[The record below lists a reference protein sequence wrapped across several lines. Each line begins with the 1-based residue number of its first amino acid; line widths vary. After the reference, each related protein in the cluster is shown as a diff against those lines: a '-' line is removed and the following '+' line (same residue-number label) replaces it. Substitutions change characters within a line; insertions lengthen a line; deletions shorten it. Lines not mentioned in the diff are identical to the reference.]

1 MTTRNS
7 NNAKAIDMGEIMS
20 RLDWLD
26 EERRQAAKK
35 IAELEQRT
43 TFQERELQG
52 RDLRIQDLER
62 QVANLLAQLARMP
75 QVDTKLQQFRDD
87 TVRLIE
93 QFDQKRISG
102 LEELERLRR
111 VEHEM
116 QVREIA
122 QVNKE
127 LSHIS
132 RLQDS
137 MQLREAEEER
147 LAHLIGVLQ
156 NRVTEM
162 SGRIESFPRSITYL
176 EETER
181 QNARSVSTLQT
192 SIHEV
197 TRRFEDINS
206 RLDVSAGAVK
216 RVEVAVEGFTKI
228 QEEVRQTLK
237 TWTEQIQ
244 IGEYDRNQKLEGWQ
258 RTLQEQKAQIDQFK
272 VEWVKFADQYK
283 EARMAVQ
290 SFSPWQKQI
299 EQQQRETAEL
309 TRVEIGRMHTRWD
322 NFQVENDKRWKNF
335 EVDDEQ
341 HWNAAARKDKEVQET
356 LYQLQGYID
365 DIRQDKDMLWK
376 VQSAQA
382 DAIKTFPRVWM
393 EEVEKAMSQNPNRR
407 RQPAL
412 VPVVE
417 ELL

>member
-1 MTTRNS
+1 MARN
-7 NNAKAIDMGEIMS
+7 NTNAVEMGEIIS

-26 EERRQAAKK
+26 EERRQSAKK
-35 IAELEQRT
+35 IGELEQRV
-43 TFQERELQG
+43 TFQERELKG

-62 QVANLLAQLARMP
+62 QVANLGAQLARLP
-75 QVDTKLQQFRDD
+75 QVDTKLQQFRDE

-93 QFDQKRISG
+93 QYDQKRVSA

-111 VEHEM
+111 VENEM

-122 QVNKE
+122 QINKD
-127 LSHIS
+127 LTTIPRIHDN
-132 RLQDS
+132 L
-137 MQLREAEEER
+137 QLREAEEER

-156 NRVTEM
+156 NRVTEL
-162 SGRIESFPRSITYL
+162 SGRMETFPRSITYL

-181 QNARSVSTLQT
+181 QNARNVSALQT
-192 SIHEV
+192 SVHEV

-206 RLDVSAGAVK
+206 RLDISAGAVK
-216 RVEVAVEGFTKI
+216 RVEVAVEGFSKV

-244 IGEYDRNQKLEGWQ
+244 LGEYERNQKLEGWQ
-258 RTLQEQKAQIDQFK
+258 RTLQEHKGQIDQFK
-272 VEWVKFADQYK
+272 GEWIKFADQYK

-290 SFSPWQKQI
+290 SLSPWQKQI
-299 EQQQRETAEL
+299 EQQQRETTEL
-309 TRVEIGRMHTRWD
+309 TRVELGRMQTRWD
-322 NFQVENDKRWKNF
+322 NFLVENDKRWKNF
-335 EVDDEQ
+335 QVDDEQ
-341 HWNAAARKDKEVQET
+341 HWNAAARKDKEVLET
-356 LYQLQGYID
+356 LLQIQTQLD
-365 DIRQDKDMLWK
+365 DIQQDKDMLWK

-382 DAIKTFPRVWM
+382 DAIKTFPRLWL
-393 EEVEKAMSQNPNRR
+393 EEVEKAISQNPNRR

>member
-1 MTTRNS
+1 MARN
-7 NNAKAIDMGEIMS
+7 NTNAVEMGEIIS

-26 EERRQAAKK
+26 EERRQSAKK
-35 IAELEQRT
+35 IGELEQRV
-43 TFQERELQG
+43 TFQERELKG

-62 QVANLLAQLARMP
+62 QVANLGAQLARLP
-75 QVDTKLQQFRDD
+75 QVDTKLQQFRDE

-93 QFDQKRISG
+93 QYDQKRVSA

-111 VEHEM
+111 VENEM

-122 QVNKE
+122 QINKD
-127 LSHIS
+127 LTTIPRIHDN
-132 RLQDS
+132 L
-137 MQLREAEEER
+137 QLREAEEER

-156 NRVTEM
+156 NRVTEL
-162 SGRIESFPRSITYL
+162 SGRMETFPRSITYL

-181 QNARSVSTLQT
+181 QNARNISALQT
-192 SIHEV
+192 SVHEV

-206 RLDVSAGAVK
+206 RLDISAGAVK
-216 RVEVAVEGFTKI
+216 RVEVAVEGFSKV

-244 IGEYDRNQKLEGWQ
+244 LGEYERNQKLEGWQ

-272 VEWVKFADQYK
+272 GEWIKFADQYK

-290 SFSPWQKQI
+290 SLSPWQKQI
-299 EQQQRETAEL
+299 EQQQRETSEL
-309 TRVEIGRMHTRWD
+309 TRVELGRMQTRWD
-322 NFQVENDKRWKNF
+322 NFLGENDKRWKNF
-335 EVDDEQ
+335 QVDDEQ

-356 LYQLQGYID
+356 LFQIQTQLD

-382 DAIKTFPRVWM
+382 DAIKTFPRLWL

>member
-1 MTTRNS
+1 MART
-7 NNAKAIDMGEIMS
+7 NNAATAIELSEIIS

-35 IAELEQRT
+35 IAELEQRV
-43 TFQERELQG
+43 TFQDRELKG

-75 QVDTKLQQFRDD
+75 QVDTKLQQFRDE

-93 QFDQKRISG
+93 QYDQKRIAG
-102 LEELERLRR
+102 LEEMERLRR
-111 VEHEM
+111 IEHEV

-122 QVNKE
+122 GINKE
-127 LSHIS
+127 LTTIG
-132 RLQDS
+132 RLTDS

-156 NRVTEM
+156 NRVTEI
-162 SGRIESFPRSITYL
+162 SGRIEVFPRSITYL

-181 QNARSVSTLQT
+181 QNARNISNMQT
-192 SIHEV
+192 SIHEI

-206 RLDVSAGAVK
+206 RLDVSAGGVK
-216 RVEVAVEGFTKI
+216 RVEVAVEGFAKI
-228 QEEVRQTLK
+228 QEEVRQALK

-244 IGEYDRNQKLEGWQ
+244 LGEYERNQKLEGWL

-272 VEWVKFADQYK
+272 GEWIKFADQYK

-290 SFSPWQKQI
+290 SLPPWQKQI

-309 TRVEIGRMHTRWD
+309 ARVEIGRMQTRWD
-322 NFQVENDKRWKNF
+322 NFLVENDKRWKNIAI
-335 EVDDEQ
+335 DDEQ
-341 HWNAAARKDKEVQET
+341 HWNAAARKEKDVQEK
-356 LYQLQGYID
+356 LHGLQGQID
-365 DIRQDKDMLWK
+365 EIRQDKDMLWR

-382 DAIKTFPRVWM
+382 DAIKTFPRIWL
-393 EEVEKAMSQNPNRR
+393 EEVEKAMSQNPHRR

-412 VPVVE
+412 VPVNE
-417 ELL
+417 DLLQ

>member
-7 NNAKAIDMGEIMS
+7 NNAKAIDMGEVMS

-35 IAELEQRT
+35 IAELEQRA

-62 QVANLLAQLARMP
+62 QVANLVAQFARMP

-102 LEELERLRR
+102 LEEMERLRR

-162 SGRIESFPRSITYL
+162 SGRMESFPRSITYL

-206 RLDVSAGAVK
+206 RLDVSTGAVK

-299 EQQQRETAEL
+299 EQQQRETMEL
-309 TRVEIGRMHTRWD
+309 TRVEIGRMQTRWD

-335 EVDDEQ
+335 GVDDEQ
-341 HWNAAARKDKEVQET
+341 HWNAAARKDKEFQET
-356 LYQLQGYID
+356 LYQLQGQLE

-382 DAIKTFPRVWM
+382 DAIKTFPRIWM

>member
-1 MTTRNS
+1 MARN
-7 NNAKAIDMGEIMS
+7 NTNAVEMGEIIS

-26 EERRQAAKK
+26 EERRQSAKK
-35 IAELEQRT
+35 IGELEQRV
-43 TFQERELQG
+43 TFQERELKG

-62 QVANLLAQLARMP
+62 QVANLGAQLARLP
-75 QVDTKLQQFRDD
+75 QVDTKLQQFRDE

-93 QFDQKRISG
+93 QYDQKRASA

-111 VEHEM
+111 VENEM

-122 QVNKE
+122 QINKG
-127 LSHIS
+127 LTPIP
-132 RLQDS
+132 RIQDNL
-137 MQLREAEEER
+137 QLREAEEER

-156 NRVTEM
+156 NRVTEL
-162 SGRIESFPRSITYL
+162 SGRIEAFPRSITYL

-181 QNARSVSTLQT
+181 QNARNISTLQT
-192 SIHEV
+192 SVHEV

-206 RLDVSAGAVK
+206 RLDISAGGVK
-216 RVEVAVEGFTKI
+216 RVEVAVEGFSKV

-244 IGEYDRNQKLEGWQ
+244 LGEYERNQKLEGWQ
-258 RTLQEQKAQIDQFK
+258 RSLQEQKAQIDQFK
-272 VEWVKFADQYK
+272 GEWVKFADQYK

-290 SFSPWQKQI
+290 SLSPWQKQI
-299 EQQQRETAEL
+299 EQQQRETSEL
-309 TRVEIGRMHTRWD
+309 TRVELGRMQTRWD
-322 NFQVENDKRWKNF
+322 NFLVENDKRWKNF
-335 EVDDEQ
+335 QVDDEQ
-341 HWNAAARKDKEVQET
+341 HWNAAARKDKEVLESLLQIQT
-356 LYQLQGYID
+356 QLD

-382 DAIKTFPRVWM
+382 DAIKTFPRLWL

>member
-1 MTTRNS
+1 MSNRSNS
-7 NNAKAIDMGEIMS
+7 MKAGELGEIIS

-35 IAELEQRT
+35 IAELEQRL
-43 TFQERELQG
+43 TFQERELKG

-62 QVANLLAQLARMP
+62 QVANTTAQLARMP
-75 QVDTKLQQFRDD
+75 QVDTKLQQFRDE

-93 QFDQKRISG
+93 QYDQKRIASQ
-102 LEELERLRR
+102 EEQERLRR
-111 VEHEM
+111 VEHEV

-127 LSHIS
+127 LANIG
-132 RLQDS
+132 RLQNS

-147 LAHLIGVLQ
+147 LAHLIGVMQ
-156 NRVTEM
+156 NRVTEI
-162 SGRIESFPRSITYL
+162 GGQLETFPRSIAYL

-181 QNARSVSTLQT
+181 QNARNISGMQT
-192 SIHEV
+192 SIHEI

-206 RLDVSAGAVK
+206 RLDVSAGGVK
-216 RVEVAVEGFTKI
+216 RVEIAVEGFAKI

-244 IGEYDRNQKLEGWQ
+244 LGEYERNQKLEGWQ
-258 RTLQEQKAQIDQFK
+258 RSLQEQKAQVDQFR
-272 VEWVKFADQYK
+272 VEWIKFADQYK

-290 SFSPWQKQI
+290 SLSPWQKQI
-299 EQQQRETAEL
+299 EQQQRETSEL
-309 TRVEIGRMHTRWD
+309 ARVEIGRMQTRWD
-322 NFQVENDKRWKNF
+322 NFMVENDKRWKNF

-356 LYQLQGYID
+356 LHTLQTQLD
-365 DIRQDKDMLWK
+365 DMRQDKDMLWK
-376 VQSAQA
+376 VQTAQA
-382 DAIKTFPRVWM
+382 DAIKTFPRVWL
-393 EEVEKAMSQNPNRR
+393 EEVEKAMAQNPNRR

-417 ELL
+417 ELR

>member
-62 QVANLLAQLARMP
+62 QVANLVAQLARMP

-127 LSHIS
+127 LSNIS

-156 NRVTEM
+156 NRVTEI
-162 SGRIESFPRSITYL
+162 SGRMESFPRSITYL

-299 EQQQRETAEL
+299 EQQQRETMEL
-309 TRVEIGRMHTRWD
+309 TRVEIGRMQTRWD

-356 LYQLQGYID
+356 LYQIQGQVEEM
-365 DIRQDKDMLWK
+365 RQDKDMLWK